1 MNKLKTFWTNTK
13 TSTKLLVAF
22 TLLACGPE
30 PLDYQEY
37 FSLFFPQNATRPENT
52 DDYFYSSDFYY
63 SKTYNHYDSDYYS
76 NSYDKYLTEEAK
88 ENVSEWS
95 IYLKGKLS
103 KEILADE
110 LYGNNKVIKLSN
122 RLKVSHFEASK
133 YLNMVSDIENLAYHV
148 PNKWNE
154 DTKLDTIKIIKTADK
169 CLQEAKIS
177 KDEFIKERYFYQAMV
192 LHATAENH
200 NEVINIFNQSAKF
213 VKRREMIY
221 QWQKCWVAGSRMALG
236 DTGRAVLEFAEVFH
250 DSPSKRHAADLSVR
264 LCNNNIFDKALQIA
278 TTPEEVANICALNAI
293 QPEVDGL
300 ELAEK
305 ISKINPNHEMLELI
319 ISREINKNE
328 LDFYAYKNEK
338 LFNSYGYLREEPIQ
352 KNEIE
357 ASTKKG
363 NVYLEKLLDFTDEM
377 THNEEVKSKN
387 FWNICT
393 AYLNFMKNDNQKC
406 KKILNKLNTKKDSNL
421 LKQVQFLEFMI
432 ADKTFSIENEA
443 KLIQKIDAFKVSEN
457 DFRVNNM
464 KIEMS
469 AALHKFY
476 LQMPQNEEKSGGFLS
491 SCSKKKNILVSE
503 KQQIKAFLAINIGAN
518 PIGTY
523 GFEMNELQESLI
535 DTCSSKFLEKILT
548 YVTSKDLTKNEKLL
562 IKMAQIELF
571 ELEDA
576 ISRIKFKDELFE
588 EALATVLKFEEI
600 GGNADEKY
608 INNVA
613 KDFEIEDAG
622 EDFSY
627 VEYHKYLVS
636 LKKSISNKKVNA
648 QDFYNYGKGIYNLSY
663 YGKATEF
670 VDRYRSNY
678 ELEYNKNTKN
688 NNYYTTQNAKKYF
701 EKALALN
708 PDSELGAKITYALAL
723 CQRNE
728 YWVEYYAW
736 KPSDYEQHDKYLEK
750 MTKKVLPKYQ
760 TYLTLLHDKY
770 ADTQYQKMLLK
781 ECATYRDFVGK

>member
-393 AYLNFMKNDNQKC
+393 AYLNFMKNDNQK
-406 KKILNKLNTKKDSNL
+406 I
-421 LKQVQFLEFMI
+421 
-432 ADKTFSIENEA
+432 
-443 KLIQKIDAFKVSEN
+443 
-457 DFRVNNM
+457 
-464 KIEMS
+464 
-469 AALHKFY
+469 
-476 LQMPQNEEKSGGFLS
+476 
-491 SCSKKKNILVSE
+491 
-503 KQQIKAFLAINIGAN
+503 
-518 PIGTY
+518 
-523 GFEMNELQESLI
+523 
-535 DTCSSKFLEKILT
+535 
-548 YVTSKDLTKNEKLL
+548 
-562 IKMAQIELF
+562 
-571 ELEDA
+571 
-576 ISRIKFKDELFE
+576 
-588 EALATVLKFEEI
+588 
-600 GGNADEKY
+600 
-608 INNVA
+608 
-613 KDFEIEDAG
+613 
-622 EDFSY
+622 
-627 VEYHKYLVS
+627 
-636 LKKSISNKKVNA
+636 
-648 QDFYNYGKGIYNLSY
+648 
-663 YGKATEF
+663 
-670 VDRYRSNY
+670 
-678 ELEYNKNTKN
+678 
-688 NNYYTTQNAKKYF
+688 
-701 EKALALN
+701 
-708 PDSELGAKITYALAL
+708 
-723 CQRNE
+723 
-728 YWVEYYAW
+728 
-736 KPSDYEQHDKYLEK
+736 
-750 MTKKVLPKYQ
+750 
-760 TYLTLLHDKY
+760 
-770 ADTQYQKMLLK
+770 
-781 ECATYRDFVGK
+781 ATY